1 MIEKW
6 RRILL
11 VDLTMVEG
19 IRMRRVRGQGEVKRG
34 AEGVKR
40 EMLKEE
46 DLRET
51 INVTIDREIEI
62 G

>member
-1 MIEKW
+1 M
-6 RRILL
+6 LL

-46 DLRET
+46 DL
-51 INVTIDREIEI
+51 INVTIDREIER

>member
-1 MIEKW
+1 M
-6 RRILL
+6 LL
-11 VDLTMVEG
+11 ADLTMVEG

-51 INVTIDREIEI
+51 INVAIDREIEI